1 MGEFIGEVAENA
13 SNGETGEE
21 EGEFALWKRP
31 FFGQVGNDRPDYAL
45 EETIDPKYIAVD
57 PQINQRVGHSV
68 LHIVIYNIFDIQI
81 N

>member
-21 EGEFALWKRP
+21 EGEFTLRKRP
-31 FFGQVGNDRPDYAL
+31 FFGQIGNDRPDCAL

-68 LHIVIYNIFDIQI
+68 LLSLIHI
-81 N
+81 